1 MIDVVEDFK
10 NKIRKFH
17 LLPEAVVIDYKTI
30 GYPFYYMHLD
40 LTYLSHRSL
49 ELQEEFILKCLNH
62 GLVVQNQI
70 SNFLGVD
77 DYFVEKVLSGLLSKG
92 LVTKHENLKTT
103 ELGLKALQTQ
113 ALMDTVSETK
123 TFYIDAFNGEIY
135 DYFQYNKVKNK
146 DKDIDYLKGVIRKP
160 KNVEDVVDYYEEIE
174 KCLGNLDNQE
184 QVQLIQVN
192 NIEKV
197 YKQWHEVVIV
207 FYKNNPDDN
216 EVGYETFSKGNINV
230 KYRKTIEELYSQGQK
245 VLDNILSFEMNNDE
259 PIAKI
264 RQDNDEVIKGIK
276 KDAIKRVERL
286 SVKINALNNNDSFID
301 ATSQSINEERK
312 TLKRQLDEIKTQTK
326 ISEIIHTSEHRDYL
340 FKAFKEADNRVMIVS
355 PWIRSNVIDNRFLEI
370 LEKTLRK
377 KIQVYIFYG
386 LKQKNGWGQQNDT
399 YAIKNL
405 EGLANNYKNFRFEK
419 VDNTHRKII
428 ACDNK
433 FGIVTSFNFL
443 SFKAD
448 PKKTYRDE
456 LGVILRDKKTIED
469 LFQSGLSLA
478 F

>member
-1 MIDVVEDFK
+1 MIDLVEDFK

-49 ELQEEFILKCLNH
+49 DLQEEFVLKCLKH

-92 LVTKHENLKTT
+92 LVTKQEHLKVTK
-103 ELGLKALQTQ
+103 LGLEALKKK

-123 TFYIDAFNGEIY
+123 IFYIDAFNGEIH
-135 DYFQYNKVKNK
+135 DYFQYNKVN
-146 DKDIDYLKGVIRKP
+146 DKYINCLKGVIRKP
-160 KNVEDVVDYYEEIE
+160 KKVEDVVDYYEEIE
-174 KCLGNLDNQE
+174 KCLGKQDKQE

-197 YKQWHEVVIV
+197 YKQWHEIDIV

-216 EVGYETFSKGNINV
+216 EVGYETFSKGNINI
-230 KYRKTIEELYSQGQK
+230 KYRKIIEELYSQGQK

-259 PIAKI
+259 PIEEVI
-264 RQDNDEVIKGIK
+264 QNDDEVIKGIK
-276 KDAIKRVERL
+276 KDTIKTVERL
-286 SVKINALNNNDSFID
+286 SVKINALNDTDSFVD
-301 ATSQSINEERK
+301 PTSQSINEERK
-312 TLKRQLDEIKTQTK
+312 ILKRQLDEIKTQTK

-340 FKAFKEADNRVMIVS
+340 FKAFKEAEDRVMIVS

-377 KIQVYIFYG
+377 KVQVYIFYG
-386 LKQKNGWGQQNDT
+386 LKQKKGWGQQNDT
-399 YAIKNL
+399 NAIRKL
-405 EGLANNYKNFRFEK
+405 EELANSYNNFWFEK

-428 ACDNK
+428 VCDNQ

-469 LFQSGLSLA
+469 LFKSGFSLA

>member
-1 MIDVVEDFK
+1 MINVVEDFE

-49 ELQEEFILKCLNH
+49 ELQEEFVLKCLKH

-92 LVTKHENLKTT
+92 LVIKHENLKVT
-103 ELGLKALQTQ
+103 ELGLQALQTQ

-123 TFYIDAFNGEIY
+123 PFYIDAFNGEIH

-146 DKDIDYLKGVIRKP
+146 DIDYLTGVIRKP
-160 KNVEDVVDYYEEIE
+160 KKVEDVVDYYEEIE
-174 KCLGNLDNQE
+174 KKLGALDKQE

-197 YKQWHEVVIV
+197 YKLWHEVDIV
-207 FYKNNPDDN
+207 LYKNNSDDN
-216 EVGYETFSKGNINV
+216 EVGYEFFSKGNININ
-230 KYRKTIEELYSQGQK
+230 YRKTIEELYSQGQK

-259 PIAKI
+259 PIAEI

-276 KDAIKRVERL
+276 KDTIKTVERL
-286 SVKINALNNNDSFID
+286 SVKINSLNNNDSSTD

-312 TLKRQLDEIKTQTK
+312 ALKRQLDEIKTQTK

-340 FKAFKEADNRVMIVS
+340 FKAFKEAEDRVMIVS

-377 KIQVYIFYG
+377 KVQVYIFYG
-386 LKQKNGWGQQNDT
+386 LKQKKGWGQQNDT
-399 YAIKNL
+399 YAIKKL
-405 EGLANNYKNFRFEK
+405 EELANNFKSFRFEK
-419 VDNTHRKII
+419 VDNTHRKIVV
-428 ACDNK
+428 CDKK

-469 LFQSGLSLA
+469 LFQSGLELA
-478 F
+478 S